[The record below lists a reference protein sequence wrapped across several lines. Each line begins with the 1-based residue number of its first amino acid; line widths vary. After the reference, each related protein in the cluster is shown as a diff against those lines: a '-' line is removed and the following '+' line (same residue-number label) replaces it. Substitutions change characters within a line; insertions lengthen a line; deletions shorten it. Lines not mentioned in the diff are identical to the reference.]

1 MSHINQNVNF
11 KICSTWQMKYFNN
24 SLNSGMGWY
33 SFKFARK
40 LFNKTIPLNFDEFI
54 PYFRALRQKLG
65 GELLF

>member
-1 MSHINQNVNF
+1 
-11 KICSTWQMKYFNN
+11 
-24 SLNSGMGWY
+24 MGWY